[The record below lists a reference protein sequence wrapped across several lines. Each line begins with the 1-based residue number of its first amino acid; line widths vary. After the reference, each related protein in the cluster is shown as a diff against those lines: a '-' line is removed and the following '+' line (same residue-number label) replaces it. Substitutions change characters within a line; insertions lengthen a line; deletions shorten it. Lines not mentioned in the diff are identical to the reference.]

1 MTKAAVAGTFDILHD
16 GHKAL
21 LARAF
26 EVGDT
31 VVVGITSDR
40 MAGEGR
46 DVSVPLH
53 LRRAELERH
62 RRTRRWTTSTSS
74 SSPRRRSATAGC

>member
-21 LARAF
+21 LSRAF

-46 DVSVPLH
+46 EVSVPLH
-53 LRRAELERH
+53 LRKAELERYLSGIPFQLF
-62 RRTRRWTTSTSS
+62 RKCQYLICILRMLS
-74 SSPRRRSATAGC
+74 